1 MITRSRAMT
10 EEISSPACGE
20 TLDQTER
27 LKAIVRDYRNLFKS
41 WRQQVAAL
49 SSEPRFSNLTRLLAN
64 HFKEELPT
72 SLKQSDSTKLDD
84 VTDSGKKTELRK
96 QRLGRGFQR
105 RAPVDNAI
113 PGETRKDKQLRKG
126 VEAVKDVNYFKA
138 VCCYSK
144 VSKALYIRTKR
155 GNELQLCTL
164 VRAKGVT

>member
-1 MITRSRAMT
+1 MT

-27 LKAIVRDYRNLFKS
+27 LKAIVREYRNLFKT
-41 WRQQVAAL
+41 WRQQVATINL
-49 SSEPRFSNLTRLLAN
+49 EPRHPNLARLLAN
-64 HFKEELPT
+64 HFKEELPA
-72 SLKQSDSTKLDD
+72 SLKLSDSTKLAN

-96 QRLGRGFQR
+96 HRLGRGFQK
-105 RAPVDNAI
+105 RAPVDSAI

-144 VSKALYIRTKR
+144 VSK
-155 GNELQLCTL
+155 
-164 VRAKGVT
+164 V